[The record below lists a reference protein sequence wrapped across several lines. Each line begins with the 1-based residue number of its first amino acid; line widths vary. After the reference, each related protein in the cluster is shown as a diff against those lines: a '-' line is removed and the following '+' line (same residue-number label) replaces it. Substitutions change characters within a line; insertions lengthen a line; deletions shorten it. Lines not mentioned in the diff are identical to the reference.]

1 MTEAQAGRVDLAA
14 HRWQHRLVLVFA
26 PTATDTAYTEQL
38 TIFTGHDPDNADRDL
53 LIGQFPA
60 QGTGQ
65 FNGQEIA
72 SDAVASLRQQFA
84 VAGGGFTVL
93 LIGKDGGVKLRSDRP
108 LPAEQI
114 FTTIDRMPM
123 RQQERSS
130 DENPRGID
138 ART

>member
-1 MTEAQAGRVDLAA
+1 
-14 HRWQHRLVLVFA
+14 VFA
-26 PTATDTAYTEQL
+26 PTPTDTAYTEQL
-38 TIFTGHDPDNADRDL
+38 TIFTGHGPDNADRDL

-72 SDAVASLRQQFA
+72 SDAAASLRQQFA
-84 VAGGGFTVL
+84 VEGSGFTVL

-108 LPAEQI
+108 LTAEQI

-130 DENPRGID
+130 DDNHRDTD